1 MQAGDAA
8 RPVDRESEGEQL
20 SGMAAQPR
28 PVLYFDYVDP
38 GSYLLDRLLRE
49 LLPRGETAL
58 RHPLELRTPP
68 QPLID
73 AQEADWR
80 AYSSAVRALA
90 EASGIEMIFPPFIP
104 WSRKAHELALHGAE
118 KGQGESVHLA
128 LLQARFLDGADI
140 GRVDVLVGLAAGLGL
155 DLSETKA
162 VLDIDRY
169 AQRVE
174 ELRNEAGLLG
184 VRRPATLTV
193 GPTSLE
199 GPASIDDLRGF
210 LEAASLLQ

>member
-1 MQAGDAA
+1 
-8 RPVDRESEGEQL
+8 
-20 SGMAAQPR
+20 MAAQPQ

-49 LLPRGETAL
+49 LLPADGGAV
-58 RHPLELRTPP
+58 RHPLELRAPP

-73 AQEADWR
+73 VREADWR
-80 AYSSAVRALA
+80 AYSSTVSALA
-90 EASGIEMIFPPFIP
+90 EASGVEMTFPPFIP
-104 WSRKAHELALHGAE
+104 WSRKAHELALHAAE
-118 KGQGESVHLA
+118 KGHGESVHEA
-128 LLQARFLDGADI
+128 LLEARFLDGADI
-140 GRVDVLVGLAAGLGL
+140 GRIDVLVGLATGVGL

-162 VLDIDRY
+162 VLDVDRFSG
-169 AQRVE
+169 RVE

-184 VRRPATLTV
+184 VRHPCTLTA

-199 GPASIDDLRGF
+199 GPASIDELRCF